1 MEHCSCIVLSV
12 IPFRETS
19 MIVTLLSR
27 THGRVGGIAKGI
39 RRAKRA
45 PIPLERG
52 QIIDLVLYYRP
63 HRELHTM
70 SQISIVNFFGATRS
84 CLGKLAVRDAAFEIA
99 LKTLCATEAHPELFD
114 FVVTFLSQLESAPES
129 SLPLPLLWRFC
140 AGWSAHLGFRI
151 NLEGCLRCKSDRIL
165 LEGGWLSPDQDG
177 IICTRCIPSTG
188 GSRTMIPATVLR
200 HICEPDAFGREMACP
215 VSPAVYSEMTV
226 TGILADYVRYHFNIR
241 GELKTM
247 GFLRSIL
254 SAP

>member
-12 IPFRETS
+12 LPFRETS
-19 MIVTLLSR
+19 VIVTLLSR

-39 RRAKRA
+39 RRTKKTT
-45 PIPLERG
+45 IPLERG

-70 SQISIVNFFGATRS
+70 SQISIVNYFGAIRS
-84 CLGKLAVRDAAFEIA
+84 NLGKLAVRDAALEIA

-114 FVVTFLSQLESAPES
+114 FAVAFLSQLETAPES
-129 SLPLPLLWRFC
+129 TLPLPLLWRFL

-151 NLEGCLRCKSDRIL
+151 NLETCIRCGSDRIL
-165 LEGGWLSPDQDG
+165 SEGGRLTPDHDG
-177 IICTRCIPSTG
+177 IICTRCMPSTND
-188 GSRTMIPATVLR
+188 SRSILPAPVLR
-200 HICEPDAFGREMACP
+200 HIREPLGPEVACP
-215 VSPAVYSEMTV
+215 VSLEVSGEMKV
-226 TGILADYVRYHFNIR
+226 TDILADYVRYHFNIR

-254 SAP
+254 NA